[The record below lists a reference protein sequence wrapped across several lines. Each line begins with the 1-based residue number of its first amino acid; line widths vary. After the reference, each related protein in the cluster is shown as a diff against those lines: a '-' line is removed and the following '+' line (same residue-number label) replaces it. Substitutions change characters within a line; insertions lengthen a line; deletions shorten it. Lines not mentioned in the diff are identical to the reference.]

1 MKLQLILTITL
12 QFGGQ
17 GHVRKYRP
25 YIKALNVWQPK
36 KYAWDLP

>member
-1 MKLQLILTITL
+1 LGHILTITP

-17 GHVRKYRP
+17 RLVRKYRP

-36 KYAWDLP
+36 KYAWGLA